1 MEPNLRSFSML
12 RAADA
17 MLFALGGSTVTLR
30 LPGAPVEHDP
40 RAGLRETPAEEVEVG
55 PAVVRRIADVDGR
68 RRLEV
73 LVSATALR
81 ALADLRNSDTPEVL
95 LATALGVVRDAA
107 LLRIERVDTD
117 IFAGAAYLYRLIVFS
132 FPEVTTS

>member
-1 MEPNLRSFSML
+1 MEPNSRSLSML

-17 MLFALGGSTVTLR
+17 MLFALGGTAVTLR
-30 LPGAPVEHDP
+30 LPGTPVEYDP
-40 RAGLRETPAEEVEVG
+40 QAGLGETPAEDVEVG

-95 LATALGVVRDAA
+95 LAAVLGVVRDGK

-117 IFAGAAYLYRLIVFS
+117 LFAGAAYLYRLIVFS
-132 FPEVTTS
+132 FPEVTAS